1 MPYQANN
8 EPAFWQGLSG
18 SVLLRHSLLCI
29 LWLMV
34 WMLGLLV
41 EYTEHAS
48 VWFPAAGLTFAA
60 LYIIGLRIIPV
71 LLVACVCITFW
82 AVHYYQLQ
90 LNNWQTL
97 QGGLLFGL
105 GHILPYYL
113 GSQLLRRLANTS
125 QCTLPLFVIGFIILA
140 TGSALV
146 TTFSVIAALVIAGMM
161 PVSAISETWLPFWV
175 GDMAGV
181 IVLAPLFAAV
191 INTLY
196 PSTGISLSQFVGPA
210 QRIAS
215 RFFIHKLALNL
226 VLLWL
231 AMLLANYADTPESAF
246 AIFFLVIPHM
256 WIACTESAFYTTLSV
271 ALSSFAIA
279 LLVNVLA
286 LMDYVMVYQFAINV
300 IAANALFGLAVP
312 ALMASNSQLRLV
324 ASTDSLTRVA
334 SRDYLQQRAE
344 LEISRSLQQSEPLCL
359 MVFDIDHFKQIND
372 NYGHS
377 TGDQVLLQ
385 VCQLA
390 QQILRP
396 ADVIGRYGGDEFV
409 VILPNTRKE
418 AVVAI
423 GNRIIERFQQIEL
436 AEQLTVSASFGV
448 ASLQKD
454 DSFRSLFERAD
465 EALYRAKQQ
474 GRSQVAWH

>member
-226 VLLWL
+226 VLL
-231 AMLLANYADTPESAF
+231 
-246 AIFFLVIPHM
+246 
-256 WIACTESAFYTTLSV
+256 
-271 ALSSFAIA
+271 
-279 LLVNVLA
+279 
-286 LMDYVMVYQFAINV
+286 
-300 IAANALFGLAVP
+300 
-312 ALMASNSQLRLV
+312 
-324 ASTDSLTRVA
+324 
-334 SRDYLQQRAE
+334 
-344 LEISRSLQQSEPLCL
+344 
-359 MVFDIDHFKQIND
+359 
-372 NYGHS
+372 
-377 TGDQVLLQ
+377 
-385 VCQLA
+385 
-390 QQILRP
+390 
-396 ADVIGRYGGDEFV
+396 
-409 VILPNTRKE
+409 
-418 AVVAI
+418 
-423 GNRIIERFQQIEL
+423 
-436 AEQLTVSASFGV
+436 
-448 ASLQKD
+448 
-454 DSFRSLFERAD
+454 
-465 EALYRAKQQ
+465 
-474 GRSQVAWH
+474 